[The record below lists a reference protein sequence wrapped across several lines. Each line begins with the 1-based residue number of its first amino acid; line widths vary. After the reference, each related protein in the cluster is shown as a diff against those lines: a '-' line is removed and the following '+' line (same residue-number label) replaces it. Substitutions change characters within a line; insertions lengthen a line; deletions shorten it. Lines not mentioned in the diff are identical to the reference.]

1 MAQGTVLYMVMTSK
15 RFQSQSADSEQV
27 HHISKCMKAATP
39 ACTSERVT
47 ILEAA
52 YLRLLEV
59 LHVYH

>member
-1 MAQGTVLYMVMTSK
+1 MLYIVMTSK
-15 RFQSQSADSEQV
+15 RFPSQSADREQV

-39 ACTSERVT
+39 ACTSERMT

-59 LHVYH
+59 LHVYQ